1 MERLRELYLGWKRI
15 KYVMGSGVACSW
27 ESIWIFVS
35 GIFQQGWKLYS
46 VQSELSLR
54 YNTMLGFVLGPPAHI
69 QVYWQELLQER
80 KLHAR
85 DAWSWMQG
93 ACATLLV
100 GTWPSFQSCQLMESC
115 SLVWPESGC
124 VLQTQIMTNLIL
136 RLWVYLPC
144 HLGPWRNNLTIFY
157 WCWFH
162 PLVLWSSCWGLVV
175 I

>member
-1 MERLRELYLGWKRI
+1 MSLPPNWRSNLILERCRLGLGKIFLALDAIQTDGEVKGWKRI
-15 KYVMGSGVACSW
+15 KYAMGSGVACSW

-35 GIFQQGWKLYS
+35 GIFHRGWKLYS

-54 YNTMLGFVLGPPAHI
+54 YNTTLGFVLGPPAHI

-85 DAWSWMQG
+85 DAWSWMQD

-100 GTWPSFQSCQLMESC
+100 GTWPFFQSCQLMESC

-124 VLQTQIMTNLIL
+124 VL
-136 RLWVYLPC
+136 
-144 HLGPWRNNLTIFY
+144 
-157 WCWFH
+157 
-162 PLVLWSSCWGLVV
+162 
-175 I
+175 